1 MLSRAADAIYWM
13 NRYIE
18 RAKNVARFI
27 DVNLHLMLDMP
38 VGIGEQW
45 EPLVRVTGDHHV
57 FKERLGEATQENVV
71 EFLTFDTTYPNSIL
85 SCLYTARENARSV
98 REIISSEMWE
108 QVNKFY
114 LMVKGT
120 SKKQALKA
128 SYDFFTRIKTASHL
142 FSGIADS
149 TMSHGEA
156 WHFGRLGGLLERAD
170 KTSRILDVKYFILL
184 PDVAEIGTPL
194 DDIQWSALLKSASA
208 FEMYRKRFG
217 PISTDSIADFLIL
230 DREFP
235 RAVHHCLMEAE
246 KSLHTITGSASG
258 MFQNPAEQLL
268 GRLRAELNY
277 AHIDEIIEGGLHE
290 FLDDLQT
297 RLNRIGDAIFDT
309 FFALRPLM
317 GAKTLNRENE

>member
-1 MLSRAADAIYWM
+1 M
-13 NRYIE
+13 
-18 RAKNVARFI
+18 
-27 DVNLHLMLDMP
+27 
-38 VGIGEQW
+38 
-45 EPLVRVTGDHHV
+45 
-57 FKERLGEATQENVV
+57 
-71 EFLTFDTTYPNSIL
+71 
-85 SCLYTARENARSV
+85 

-108 QVNKFY
+108 QVNKFF
-114 LMVKGT
+114 LMVKET
-120 SKKQALKA
+120 SKEQALKA

-142 FSGIADS
+142 FAGIADS

-184 PDVAEIGTPL
+184 PDIAEIGTPL

-217 PISTDSIADFLIL
+217 PISTDSIVDFLIL

-297 RLNRIGDAIFDT
+297 RLNQIGDAIFDT
-309 FFALRPLM
+309 FFALRPLA
-317 GAKTLNRENE
+317 GNRTLNRENE